1 MEQHELMNTSSLD
14 KEAWLKS
21 RKYILEAL
29 EQGIDSHS
37 EKDGFYAIARGDAQ
51 LWTGQKSACVT
62 EIVTYPNYKMIRF
75 WLGGG
80 DLEELKEMEK
90 PICEWAKSIGC
101 KKSMILGRKGWSR
114 IKHED
119 RTYKEVGTIS
129 IRSIL

>member
-1 MEQHELMNTSSLD
+1 MNTSSLD

-29 EQGIDSHS
+29 DRGIDTHT
-37 EKDGFYAIARGDAQ
+37 EKDIYYAITRNDAQ

-62 EIVTYPNYKMIRF
+62 EIVTYHKYKMLRF

-80 DLEELKEMEK
+80 DIEELKEMEK

-101 KKSMILGRKGWSR
+101 KKSMIMGRKGWSR
-114 IKHED
+114 VKDKD
-119 RTYKEVGTIS
+119 RAYEEVGTIS
-129 IRSIL
+129 IRSL

>member
-1 MEQHELMNTSSLD
+1 MNTSSLD

-29 EQGIDSHS
+29 DRGIDTHT
-37 EKDGFYAIARGDAQ
+37 EKDIYYAITRNDAQ

-62 EIVTYPNYKMIRF
+62 EIVTYPKYKMLRF

-101 KKSMILGRKGWSR
+101 KKSMIMGRKGWSLSL
-114 IKHED
+114 IH
-119 RTYKEVGTIS
+119 I
-129 IRSIL
+129 